1 MPVVTDRTI
10 ALIRTPEEITTHWLT
25 AVLQAE
31 GSLPSHAAVSSL
43 TSTRIGEGVGVL
55 SRIFRVAP
63 TYDSATDSAT
73 ESDSGLSAPNTVI
86 VKLATEDLVPRFT
99 ADLLSAF
106 AREVNFYA
114 KWADSTKLRTAR
126 CFAAVQ
132 ATDNSDF
139 TLVLE
144 DLSAARFQDQL
155 QGCTWPDA
163 LASIEALAGFH
174 APWMDDQT
182 ITAPA
187 VGRPQADLYLPLLN
201 DSYLGML
208 PMLFQQNWDAAKS
221 LFSEQLHPQVVAF
234 GDRWGEHCEFMLTE
248 LMSPYTTMCHGDWRA
263 DNVMF
268 VDGATRDG
276 SAGGEVVLGI
286 DFQLMGT
293 GSGTYDVA
301 YFVSQ
306 SIDPEVRVGRDREL
320 VLHYVQALGR
330 HGIAADADKVWRQ
343 YQVGL
348 LFDLSYPVNSA
359 LAFETLPERGQQLLR
374 SMITRASSAIVDTN
388 AIEVLPG

>member
-1 MPVVTDRTI
+1 MPVVTDPNI
-10 ALIRTPEEITTHWLT
+10 ALIRDPEHITPSWLT
-25 AVLQAE
+25 ALLHAE
-31 GSLPSHAAVSSL
+31 GSLELDASVTSL

-55 SRIFRVAP
+55 SRIFRVSPVYTGSAGMQAP
-63 TYDSATDSAT
+63 A
-73 ESDSGLSAPNTVI
+73 TVI

-106 AREVNFYA
+106 AREITFYA
-114 KWADSTKLRTAR
+114 EFAEATPLRTAR
-126 CFAAVQ
+126 CFASVQ
-132 ATDNSDF
+132 ASDNSDF

-155 QGCTWPDA
+155 DGCTWDDA
-163 LASIEALAGFH
+163 LASIDALAGFH
-174 APWMDDQT
+174 SQWMTNNDGSVQ
-182 ITAPA
+182 
-187 VGRPQADLYLPLLN
+187 RPRPDLFMPLLN

-221 LFSEQLHPQVVAF
+221 LFSDQMDPRVLSFGEQ
-234 GDRWGEHCEFMLTE
+234 WGEHCEFMLTE
-248 LMSPYTTMCHGDWRA
+248 LMHPYTTMCHGDWRA

-268 VDGATRDG
+268 IDG
-276 SAGGEVVLGI
+276 SNGEEVLGI

-306 SIDPEVRVGRDREL
+306 SIDPQVRKGRDREL
-320 VLHYVQALGR
+320 VQHYVNALQR
-330 HGIAADADKVWRQ
+330 HGIETEFSRVWRQ

-348 LFDLSYPVNSA
+348 LFDLSYPVNSS
-359 LAFETLPERGQQLLR
+359 LTYETLPDRGKQLVQ
-374 SMITRASSAIVDTN
+374 SMITRASTAIVDSN
-388 AIEVLPG
+388 AFEVLPG

>member
-31 GSLPSHAAVSSL
+31 GSLPSSAAVSSL

-55 SRIFRVAP
+55 SRIFRVTP
-63 TYDSATDSAT
+63 TYDSVGDSVDG
-73 ESDSGLSAPNTVI
+73 SSAPRTVI

-106 AREVNFYA
+106 TREVTFYA
-114 KWADSTKLRTAR
+114 EWADSAKLRTAR
-126 CFAAVQ
+126 CFASVQ

-182 ITAPA
+182 TK
-187 VGRPQADLYLPLLN
+187 PQTDLYLPLLN

-208 PMLFQQNWDAAKS
+208 PMLFQQNWEAAKS
-221 LFSEQLHPQVVAF
+221 LFSDQLHPQVIAF

-268 VDGATRDG
+268 IEGATGDR
-276 SAGGEVVLGI
+276 STGGEVVLGI

-330 HGIAADADKVWRQ
+330 HGITADVDKVWRQ

-359 LAFETLPERGQQLLR
+359 LAFDTLPERGQRLLR
-374 SMITRASSAIVDTN
+374 SMMTRASSAIVDTN
-388 AIEVLPG
+388 AFEVLPG

>member
-1 MPVVTDRTI
+1 MPVVTDRNI
-10 ALIRTPEEITTHWLT
+10 ALIRTPEQITSGWLT
-25 AVLQAE
+25 DLLHAE
-31 GSLPSHAAVSSL
+31 GSLSAESSVVSL
-43 TSTRIGEGVGVL
+43 TSARIGEGVGVL
-55 SRIFRVAP
+55 SRIFRVTPVYAAGAGPAAP
-63 TYDSATDSAT
+63 T
-73 ESDSGLSAPNTVI
+73 TVI

-106 AREVNFYA
+106 AREVTFYA
-114 KWADSTKLRTAR
+114 EIADSTPLRTAR
-126 CFAAVQ
+126 CFASVQ

-155 QGCTWPDA
+155 DGCSWADA

-174 APWMDDQT
+174 SQWMMNGDTQVD
-182 ITAPA
+182 
-187 VGRPQADLYLPLLN
+187 RPRPELFLPLLN
-201 DSYLGML
+201 EAYLGML

-221 LFSEQLHPQVVAF
+221 LFGDLLDPRVAAF

-268 VDGATRDG
+268 INGRN
-276 SAGGEVVLGI
+276 GEEVLGI
-286 DFQLMGT
+286 DFQLLGT

-306 SIDPEVRVGRDREL
+306 SIDPQVRAGKDREL
-320 VLHYVQALGR
+320 VAHYVRALQQ
-330 HGIAADADKVWRQ
+330 HGIIADLDKVWRQ

-348 LFDLSYPVNSA
+348 LFDLSYPVNNS
-359 LAFETLPERGQQLLR
+359 LAYETLPERGQQLLR

-388 AIEVLPG
+388 AFEVLPG